1 MREVVVPQGGLLRQL
16 YRSQYIY
23 FLAENLLHEI
33 SKLRISVVS
42 CCHWKSFV
50 FSERRITYSEQKG
63 NAMRQMVAYLGLNT
77 ME

>member
-1 MREVVVPQGGLLRQL
+1 MVRTSVISFSSLGREYSPTSLRYLLKMREVVVPQGGLLREL

-42 CCHWKSFV
+42 CCH
-50 FSERRITYSEQKG
+50 
-63 NAMRQMVAYLGLNT
+63 
-77 ME
+77 